1 MDSGSESIVTRL
13 RRIEGQL
20 RGIQRM
26 LEEGRVCEDVV
37 TQLVAARNAIDQVGV
52 RVLEM
57 HIEQCVFGGRTV
69 DPAQTQALREALTS
83 WTRFGPRPGD
93 APADEAPSA

>member
-1 MDSGSESIVTRL
+1 
-13 RRIEGQL
+13 
-20 RGIQRM
+20 M

-57 HIEQCVFGGRTV
+57 HIEQCVFGGLPV
-69 DPAQTQALREALTS
+69 DPAQARALREALNS
-83 WTRFGPRPGD
+83 WTRFGPS
-93 APADEAPSA
+93 PAGAAEPPPP

>member
-1 MDSGSESIVTRL
+1 MDSNTESIVTRL

-26 LEEGRVCEDVV
+26 LEDGRVCEDVV

-52 RVLEM
+52 RVLGI
-57 HIEQCVFGGRTV
+57 HIEQCVFGGEPV
-69 DPAQTQALREALTS
+69 NPAQADALREALSS
-83 WTRFGPRPGD
+83 WTRFGS
-93 APADEAPSA
+93 APAAAEESLPQ

>member
-1 MDSGSESIVTRL
+1 MEHGPENIVTRL

-37 TQLVAARNAIDQVGV
+37 TQLMAARNGIDQVGV

-57 HIEQCVFGGRTV
+57 HIEQCVFGGRAV
-69 DPAQTQALREALTS
+69 DPAQAQALREALNS
-83 WTRFGPRPGD
+83 WTRFGVGAGASEPP
-93 APADEAPSA
+93 PP

>member
-1 MDSGSESIVTRL
+1 MESSAKGVVDRL

-57 HIEQCVFGGRTV
+57 HIQQCVFGGQPV
-69 DPAQTQALREALTS
+69 DPAQAEALREALKS
-83 WTRFGPRPGD
+83 WTRFGPTP
-93 APADEAPSA
+93 APADDTPR

>member
-26 LEEGRVCEDVV
+26 LEEGRVCEEVV

-83 WTRFGPRPGD
+83 WTRFGP
-93 APADEAPSA
+93 APADAPSGEPSSP

>member
-1 MDSGSESIVTRL
+1 MDNSTHSIVTRL

-26 LEEGRVCEDVV
+26 LEEERVCEDVV

-57 HIEQCVFGGRTV
+57 HIEQCVFGGRPV
-69 DPAQTQALREALTS
+69 DPAQAEALREALKS
-83 WTRFGPRPGD
+83 WTRFGPAA
-93 APADEAPSA
+93 APADEPHPP